1 LHEDHAKRI
10 SSPTD
15 MGNQRLVRHFG
26 TAAVVTMV
34 SAATNA
40 AIGMTRKPEKSMP
53 SSYDR
58 Y

>member
-1 LHEDHAKRI
+1 
-10 SSPTD
+10 